1 MDRFYRGFVAGVVGG
16 LAMNV
21 WSLFS
26 YYILNF
32 SEQRFLDWASMI
44 IYGSLPTST
53 FQIVYAQIIQLLW
66 VGLLGIIF
74 ALLIPAIT
82 SRFYLGKGVIYGL
95 MSGFIIYAITT
106 LFRIPN
112 LVIFSTTTVL
122 SNHIGGIIWGLTM
135 AYVLRLLDTTPL
147 RN

>member
-32 SEQRFLDWASMI
+32 SERRFLDWASMI

>member
-32 SEQRFLDWASMI
+32 SERRFLDWASMI

-135 AYVLRLLDTTPL
+135 AYVLRRLDTTPL

>member
-106 LFRIPN
+106 LFRTPN

-135 AYVLRLLDTTPL
+135 AYVLRRLDTTPL